1 MSVLTLPSCT
11 TETDCVS
18 ALLGESESLPAG
30 QRHLLQPFESRARGT
45 EVKESVTA
53 MRFAERPL
61 KRRKEEHQD
70 RIESRCVIYPTNL

>member
-11 TETDCVS
+11 TETACVS
-18 ALLGESESLPAG
+18 ALLGESGSLPAG
-30 QRHLLQPFESRARGT
+30 QRRLLQPFESRARGT

-61 KRRKEEHQD
+61 KRRKEERQD

>member
-70 RIESRCVIYPTNL
+70 RIESRCAIYPTNL